1 MEATGGVKRMLQLE
15 GFALLALSA
24 GLYAHIVGD
33 WRLFAILFLAPD
45 LSFFFYLFGPRVGAL
60 GYNAVHSTIG
70 PIVLAAAGIALNAH
84 LALAIALIWLAHIG
98 FDRALGFGLK
108 YTSAFA
114 DTHLG
119 HFGRAKQA

>member
-1 MEATGGVKRMLQLE
+1 VKRVLQLE
-15 GFALLALSA
+15 GFALMAFSA

-33 WRLFAILFLAPD
+33 WKLFAVLFLAPD
-45 LSFFFYLFGPRVGAL
+45 VAFFFYLFGPRVGAI
-60 GYNAVHSTIG
+60 GYNALHSTIG
-70 PIVLAAAGIALNAH
+70 PIAVAAAGTALNGH

-108 YTSAFA
+108 YASAFSG
-114 DTHLG
+114 THLG

>member
-1 MEATGGVKRMLQLE
+1 MEATGGVKRMLQME
-15 GFALLALSA
+15 GFALLAFSA

-33 WRLFAILFLAPD
+33 WRLFAILILAPD
-45 LSFFFYLFGPRVGAL
+45 VAFVFYLFGPRVGAI

-70 PIVLAAAGIALNAH
+70 PVVLAAAGITFNAH

-108 YTSAFA
+108 YASAFA

-119 HFGRAKQA
+119 HFGRTKQA